1 MAAIVLTTINA
12 RYIHASLG
20 LRWLY
25 ANLGEL
31 QPLACIQEYSL
42 TDQVA
47 DIAEKTLAAEP
58 MIVGIG
64 VYIWNAAEVRRLIGM
79 LKRVA
84 PGVCIVLGQQILYC
98 SVLQSVRCMCCTGDD
113 LR

>member
-1 MAAIVLTTINA
+1 MPAIVLTTINA

-42 TDQVA
+42 TDQS
-47 DIAEKTLAAEP
+47 
-58 MIVGIG
+58 
-64 VYIWNAAEVRRLIGM
+64 RRHCR
-79 LKRVA
+79 KN
-84 PGVCIVLGQQILYC
+84 P
-98 SVLQSVRCMCCTGDD
+98 
-113 LR
+113 